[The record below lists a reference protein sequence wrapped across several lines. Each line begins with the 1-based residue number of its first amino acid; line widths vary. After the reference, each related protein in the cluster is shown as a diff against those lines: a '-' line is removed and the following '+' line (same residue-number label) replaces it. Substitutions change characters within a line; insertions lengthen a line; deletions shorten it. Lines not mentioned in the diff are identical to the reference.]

1 MSYHFTKKIQ
11 LSFEEALRKVTEEL
25 KSEGF
30 GINTEI
36 DLREKFKEKL
46 DVEFRNYKI
55 LGACN
60 PKMAYQAI
68 EQERNIGTM
77 LPCNVVVQE
86 LEDGGV
92 EVSAIN
98 PMESM
103 SSVDNQQLE
112 PIASQVS
119 SHLKVVIDKL

>member
-30 GINTEI
+30 GIITEI

-119 SHLKVVIDKL
+119 NHLKAVIDKL